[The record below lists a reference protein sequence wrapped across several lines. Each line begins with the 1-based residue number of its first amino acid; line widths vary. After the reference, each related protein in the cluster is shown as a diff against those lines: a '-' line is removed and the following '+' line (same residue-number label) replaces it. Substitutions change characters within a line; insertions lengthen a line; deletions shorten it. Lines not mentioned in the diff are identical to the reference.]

1 MTVKIRDARYAGTV
15 YEKLPSLPQ
24 VAFVGRSN
32 VGKSSLI
39 NTLLNRRSLVKTS
52 KQPGKTRN
60 INFFEVD
67 LVYHGPIYMVDL
79 PGYGY
84 ARVPQGMKSA
94 WDELAARYFRGNR
107 DLKLLLV
114 LIDIRRSPGPEEE
127 MLLDLA
133 RKDSIETAVIATKA
147 DKLSLSARMKRL
159 REIREA
165 LSVEPITAS
174 SHTRLGIEEIWKRII
189 DETSARQD

>member
-1 MTVKIRDARYAGTV
+1 
-15 YEKLPSLPQ
+15 
-24 VAFVGRSN
+24 
-32 VGKSSLI
+32 
-39 NTLLNRRSLVKTS
+39 
-52 KQPGKTRN
+52 
-60 INFFEVD
+60 
-67 LVYHGPIYMVDL
+67 
-79 PGYGY
+79 
-84 ARVPQGMKSA
+84 MKSA
-94 WDELAARYFRGNR
+94 WDELAVRYFRDNL

-147 DKLSLSARMKRL
+147 DKLPLSARMKRL

-165 LSVEPITAS
+165 VGVEPIPAS
-174 SHTRLGIEEIWKRII
+174 SHTRLGIEEIWERIV